1 MNSKLI
7 KKPASIEYVPKYVP
21 DQQKMVEA
29 LRILKDAKPLLTNS
43 FAEKSS

>member
-1 MNSKLI
+1 MTLKPI
-7 KKPASIEYVPKYVP
+7 KQPASIEYVPKYVP

-43 FAEKSS
+43 SAEKSS